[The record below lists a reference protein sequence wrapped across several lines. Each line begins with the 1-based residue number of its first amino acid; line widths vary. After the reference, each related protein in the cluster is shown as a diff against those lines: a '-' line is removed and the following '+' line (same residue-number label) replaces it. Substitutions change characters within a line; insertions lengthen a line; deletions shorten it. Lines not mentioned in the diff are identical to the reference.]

1 MPTQSQIHF
10 LLLPFTD
17 SLLERF
23 PDLLLPVTGLLTIT
37 IERFHLVG
45 DVLDSSLGLRWL
57 SLSVFQQLR
66 PETILAV
73 VDFSSILEFPPWTAT
88 VFVYAGLILFV
99 LGLMAW
105 LGSHSLYRRAW
116 GRRLAMS
123 GGGLFVV
130 GTAFGTF
137 VDLLQYVLG

>member
-1 MPTQSQIHF
+1 MTMPTPSPLH
-10 LLLPFTD
+10 LLLPFGGE
-17 SLLERF
+17 L
-23 PDLLLPVTGLLTIT
+23 PDLMLPVTGPLTIPL
-37 IERFHLVG
+37 ERFHIAG
-45 DVLDSSLGLRWL
+45 DVLGSFASLGWL
-57 SLSVFQQLR
+57 YLSAFQLSS

-73 VDFSSILEFPPWTAT
+73 VDFSSILDFPPWTAT
-88 VFVYAGLILFV
+88 VFVYAGLVLLV
-99 LGLMAW
+99 LGMMAW

-130 GTAFGTF
+130 GTAFRTF